1 MVVEAMIAI
10 FAPLVTDLNRSV
22 FVVLIRAHL
31 ICENE
36 MVEAINQNQSEADSW
51 LGSISTALCDTE
63 QRAGDVRKI
72 QAETSRHLKM
82 PIRK

>member
-36 MVEAINQNQSEADSW
+36 MVEAIIRTN
-51 LGSISTALCDTE
+51 
-63 QRAGDVRKI
+63 
-72 QAETSRHLKM
+72 LKLTHGLEVSAQHFV
-82 PIRK
+82 IRNNAQEMSGRFKQKRVGI